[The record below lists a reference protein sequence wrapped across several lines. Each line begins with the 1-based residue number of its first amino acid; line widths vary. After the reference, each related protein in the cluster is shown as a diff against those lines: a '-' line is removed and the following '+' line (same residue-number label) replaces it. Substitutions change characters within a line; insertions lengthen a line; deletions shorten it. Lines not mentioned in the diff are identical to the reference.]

1 MISRLSVNKDELYD
15 ELTLINVIVER
26 LKEGEDWQ
34 LKDTAGGWMSVFQ
47 TSDQTHLPIMM
58 SVLSY

>member
-1 MISRLSVNKDELYD
+1 MDELYD

-26 LKEGEDWQ
+26 LKEGEDWK